1 MSRREALATADRVRA
16 RLAERGTAVDDPASA
31 LDALERSWG
40 REPDVEAAAVAW
52 LGAAGGADAGARL
65 QALAPRTE
73 SKAVKTE
80 IRRAL
85 YRLEQRGLW
94 SPPSAAPPP
103 SARHLL
109 GPADDEPEAWL
120 SEIDPT
126 GTRLLWMARRAG
138 DGVASLSAVVN
149 DVAGILEFHAGE
161 TTRKALRQAHR
172 DLASRSKIALVEAP
186 WRHVDAL
193 LAEAHEKSDQE
204 RFADVTRAR
213 RVIAPERAPGDIP
226 APVDSLLDRAAVAAD
241 ADALRASAEALRAR
255 GAGSGWL
262 LPAEWLTPVVEAVDA
277 ARTSLVVVS
286 PAQQEERAREALEH
300 GLADALAAPER
311 RRLLARRFEETAY
324 LDAKRGDVRRARAL
338 LAAAIATDAG
348 RPLAEVPALAHLAQ
362 LSARFAL
369 EARAEKAQEEARSS
383 LIVTPAQALA
393 EQRARARR
401 R

>member
-1 MSRREALATADRVRA
+1 RRPGRVVGRQVDPRSRRAGARGRGGGRREGCTGCERGRARSTGGRSARSGRSGGGGRSRGRRRGPGRAPGRDPRAFGERRRRRSVSRREALATADRVRA

-311 RRLLARRFEETAY
+311 RRL
-324 LDAKRGDVRRARAL
+324 
-338 LAAAIATDAG
+338 
-348 RPLAEVPALAHLAQ
+348 
-362 LSARFAL
+362 
-369 EARAEKAQEEARSS
+369 
-383 LIVTPAQALA
+383 
-393 EQRARARR
+393 
-401 R
+401 